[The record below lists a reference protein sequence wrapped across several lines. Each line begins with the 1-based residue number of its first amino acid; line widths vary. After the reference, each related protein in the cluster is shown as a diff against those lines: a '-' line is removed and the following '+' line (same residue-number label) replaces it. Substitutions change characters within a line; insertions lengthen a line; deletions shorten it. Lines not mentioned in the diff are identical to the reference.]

1 MTPPVESSEA
11 REAILAGY
19 RALVELRDSGVLEW
33 LEAEGDP
40 APRETVQEGIAEM
53 EARMSPN
60 LLVTVLPSYTKV
72 RFATD
77 RNRPGETQEGILRD
91 GAWGLIPGRLI
102 LGRTDANQR
111 RITTNGWELFVD
123 ETTAFT
129 HFEIIERG

>member
-19 RALVELRDSGVLEW
+19 RALVRLQDSGILEW
-33 LEAEGDP
+33 LEGEGD
-40 APRETVQEGIAEM
+40 AITGITVREGIEEM
-53 EARMSPN
+53 EASMSPN
-60 LLVTVLPSYTKV
+60 LLCTVLPSHTKV
-72 RFATD
+72 RFATN
-77 RNRPGETQEGILRD
+77 RNRPGEMQEGILRD
-91 GAWGLIPGRLI
+91 GNWGMVPGR
-102 LGRTDANQR
+102 RDANTR

>member
-19 RALVELRDSGVLEW
+19 RALVMLQDSGILEW
-33 LEAEGDP
+33 LEGEGDP
-40 APRETVQEGIAEM
+40 EPSETVQEGIAGM
-53 EARMSPN
+53 EAHMSPN

-77 RNRPGETQEGILRD
+77 RNRPEETQDGILRH
-91 GAWGLIPGRLI
+91 GAWGLYPDRPDS
-102 LGRTDANQR
+102 TTR
-111 RITTNGWELFVD
+111 RITTNGWEMFVD
-123 ETTAFT
+123 ESTAFT

>member
-40 APRETVQEGIAEM
+40 APRGIVQEGIAGM

-77 RNRPGETQEGILRD
+77 RNRPGETQDGILRD
-91 GAWGLIPGRLI
+91 GAWGLIPGR
-102 LGRTDANQR
+102 TDAYQR